1 MTWHIG
7 ACRDNATIR
16 ETKPAVKAEQTHTQ
30 CWADPGRA
38 AGGLLVLGRSSTAR
52 RRNNEVVACC
62 FSGAIAKRLARLE
75 GQRFLQSA
83 LPYLDDG
90 LMHAGTR

>member
-52 RRNNEVVACC
+52 RRNNEVVALLLLWRDCKAAP
-62 FSGAIAKRLARLE
+62 SRAPGGPAV
-75 GQRFLQSA
+75 SA
-83 LPYLDDG
+83 EVHCPIWMMG
-90 LMHAGTR
+90 